1 MRQAC
6 SRLAA
11 SSRRLQD
18 EPRRGPEGAEEEAR
32 RPQDDPRR
40 SPGRAR
46 EEARKFMRPANKR
59 VAPLYG
65 ALSSAYHAPP
75 TLPMRPANKRVAPL
89 YGALSSAYHAPPTL
103 TCRRE
108 ASWVQLSANRA
119 GWMQAG
125 RKLEAGWRQ
134 AEGKLKLEASGS
146 KLEPS
151 EQV

>member
-59 VAPLYG
+59 A
-65 ALSSAYHAPP
+65 
-75 TLPMRPANKRVAPL
+75 APL

-134 AEGKLKLEASGS
+134 AEGKLELEASGS